1 MSAQQKLVAQFIQK
15 QGYFSFADPTGS
27 QFLKRGLK
35 APKAK
40 ATGSKQK
47 PFATPTLEAEKWV
60 KVLETKDVGA
70 LLEVHEFTTRFFSMK
85 TNEFLQEAWEHVVQ
99 QYPDLPAFLVSGSAK
114 AWYNATPFAGTKAKT
129 TKKGIAF
136 VKGMGLMR
144 SYWDWHKACSNL
156 GQEHWQL
163 IATDL
168 VNAISE
174 ITGYQQQQ
182 RQRYLQDASEDT
194 SEETEENQEPSDAEE
209 DGSDLDTEFYDAI
222 EFVRPKAP
230 VTPARPTPTP
240 TARPPTLFAP
250 VKPFVTKRRRAPQAS
265 GQASGPASSA
275 MAASPVLPVFPELK
289 APEVKALEPLL
300 EPVLRP
306 VPALRPVD
314 SDKVSQCQGKTK
326 AGKRC
331 RHRIKGGWCSAHKNQ
346 QPVPAASPAVTLP
359 TVPRVARVG
368 QLPPLASYPGPASG
382 PASSSA
388 TTSTT
393 VQAPLTNDLEKVSQC
408 KGKTVKGKRC
418 RKKAKG
424 GWCFTHKQHKQ

>member
-1 MSAQQKLVAQFIQK
+1 MSVQQQLVAQLIQK

-35 APKAK
+35 VPKAK
-40 ATGSKQK
+40 VSGSKQK

-60 KVLETKDVGA
+60 KVLETKDVGT

-99 QYPDLPAFLVSGSAK
+99 QYPDLPVFLVSGSAK

-136 VKGMGLMR
+136 VKGMGLMQ
-144 SYWDWHKACSNL
+144 SYWDWHKACGDL

-163 IATDL
+163 IATNL

-174 ITGYQQQQ
+174 VTGYQQQQ
-182 RQRYLQDASEDT
+182 RQRYLQDDSEDVFDEA
-194 SEETEENQEPSDAEE
+194 EETDENQAPSDAEE
-209 DGSDLDTEFYDAI
+209 DGSDLDTVFYDAS

-265 GQASGPASSA
+265 GQASGPASSSA
-275 MAASPVLPVFPELK
+275 AASPVLPLFPELK
-289 APEVKALEPLL
+289 VPEVKAPEPLL
-300 EPVLRP
+300 EP

-346 QPVPAASPAVTLP
+346 QPVPASPAVTLP
-359 TVPRVARVG
+359 TLPTVPRVG

-388 TTSTT
+388 AALVT
-393 VQAPLTNDLEKVSQC
+393 VPAPLTTDDSEKVSQC
-408 KGKTVKGKRC
+408 QGKTVKGKRC